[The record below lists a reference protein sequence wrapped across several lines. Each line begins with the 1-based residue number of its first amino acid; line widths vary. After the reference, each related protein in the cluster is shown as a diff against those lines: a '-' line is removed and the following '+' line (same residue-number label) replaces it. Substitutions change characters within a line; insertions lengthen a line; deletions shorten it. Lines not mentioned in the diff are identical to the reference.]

1 MRDANIVSYSSV
13 SLSPANVSNVENM
26 TSIESNTTIQITPVS
41 DNSTMNSTL
50 VNSTTSAQPIVTYHD
65 MMNIPEVRTSFLGF
79 IDTIFVWFRYIHFTI
94 VPILIFLIHK
104 VGKTSN
110 CIFSVVNLT
119 HFIYNI
125 CIIYRYKSILFLF

>member
-1 MRDANIVSYSSV
+1 MA
-13 SLSPANVSNVENM
+13 PTNVSIAQNV
-26 TSIESNTTIQITPVS
+26 TSIESNTTIPIIPVS

-50 VNSTTSAQPIVTYHD
+50 VNSTTVTQPIVTYHD

-104 VGKTSN
+104 VTNSMIDMKQ
-110 CIFSVVNLT
+110 IRF
-119 HFIYNI
+119 NI
-125 CIIYRYKSILFLF
+125 NDPNIK